1 MCLVKVMKRRMKL
14 ELVSALA
21 VAVTLALLA
30 VYVSLPRRAGN
41 EFQSSISKSGLGP
54 DSFGGSAQQVTQQ
67 VIQENIQGELRKGE
81 FETTVQGVRDLTSGY
96 GGSVP
101 VLHMGYDNDVW
112 SGTLTCKVP
121 TDNVTTFT
129 FEVRKLINDH
139 GKVTHISI
147 DVSETEVNQ
156 SQTAE
161 TPVSVVSMYL
171 YERAGGSSPFADQL
185 GGVVPL
191 LTTSLVWIAEGLIV
205 GVPLCFASLGVVVLV
220 DRGIIPVWKKQF
232 RNRSAGKGTPESIST

>member
-1 MCLVKVMKRRMKL
+1 
-14 ELVSALA
+14 
-21 VAVTLALLA
+21 
-30 VYVSLPRRAGN
+30 
-41 EFQSSISKSGLGP
+41 
-54 DSFGGSAQQVTQQ
+54 
-67 VIQENIQGELRKGE
+67 
-81 FETTVQGVRDLTSGY
+81 
-96 GGSVP
+96 
-101 VLHMGYDNDVW
+101 
-112 SGTLTCKVP
+112 
-121 TDNVTTFT
+121 VTTFT

-147 DVSETEVNQ
+147 DVSETEVNET
-156 SQTAE
+156 QTAE
-161 TPVSVVSMYL
+161 MPVSVVSMYV